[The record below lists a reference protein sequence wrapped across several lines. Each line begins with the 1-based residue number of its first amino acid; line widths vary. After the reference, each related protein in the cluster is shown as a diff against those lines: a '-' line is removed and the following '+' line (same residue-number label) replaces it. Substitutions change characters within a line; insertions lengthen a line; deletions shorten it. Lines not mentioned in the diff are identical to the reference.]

1 MMVLPSDHLIQD
13 EASFR
18 KVLLTSCSAAEA
30 SEALVTIGIKPN
42 WACPSYGYVERADR
56 ERYAGCA
63 EDVAIYSVRRFRE
76 KPAPALAQSFLDEGT
91 FTWNAGMFIWT
102 VPAVRQ
108 ALSQHAPVLD
118 RFIANLQQSG
128 DFNATFQAEFPELP
142 KLSIDY
148 ALMEKASRVL
158 NVEATFDW
166 DDVGN
171 WTSVAKYLLQTDEG
185 NQHKGQLSQHS
196 SRNNIVFSQTQQRVA
211 LLGVEDLIVVAV
223 EDAILV
229 TTKANAE
236 NIKELANELPVHL
249 R

>member
-1 MMVLPSDHLIQD
+1 
-13 EASFR
+13 
-18 KVLLTSCSAAEA
+18 
-30 SEALVTIGIKPN
+30 
-42 WACPSYGYVERADR
+42 
-56 ERYAGCA
+56 
-63 EDVAIYSVRRFRE
+63 
-76 KPAPALAQSFLDEGT
+76 
-91 FTWNAGMFIWT
+91 